1 MSPIVQGGKETLVE
15 KNEPIVLAR
24 NRYELSFAYLLE
36 QYRCLR
42 RGGVI
47 AVSLVLGV
55 PILVYCITKIAFRAV
70 WSIVTGAIFWEGVS
84 MWLAVALLLA
94 YVVGLVLFLFSPQRR
109 AKRSLRRAVELFG
122 TPPEI
127 RMDFREDTVLI
138 RTPVPESGLC
148 VPYAVIG
155 KCIETSS
162 LFLLVTKEKQVFAV
176 VKQGLLDVDEA
187 GFRKLIVRK
196 CPNAK
201 CNWRSAE

>member
-1 MSPIVQGGKETLVE
+1 MEN
-15 KNEPIVLAR
+15 NEPIVSAR
-24 NRYELSFAYLLE
+24 DRYELSFAYLLE

-42 RGGVI
+42 KGGVI

-94 YVVGLVLFLFSPQRR
+94 YVVGLVLFLFSPRRR
-109 AKRSLRRAVELFG
+109 AKRSLRRASELFG

-127 RMDFREDTVLI
+127 CMDFREDTLLI

-176 VKQGLLDVDEA
+176 
-187 GFRKLIVRK
+187 
-196 CPNAK
+196 AK
-201 CNWRSAE
+201 